1 MSLPDFNIAKFNI
14 PISIKRAFEKGKIA
28 DSYQQM
34 YMVAEK
40 LASLEAKR
48 REAQTLAEH
57 IDSRSGNVDST
68 AQSSILKAE
77 SQILDYKSE
86 RIDYHMKQMIQMLE
100 LNVRS
105 HEAKHSSI

>member
-1 MSLPDFNIAKFNI
+1 MSLTDFNIAKFNI
-14 PISIKRAFEKGKIA
+14 PISIKRAFDKGKIA

-40 LASLEAKR
+40 LALLEAKR

-57 IDSRSGNVDST
+57 IDARYGNAGGTS
-68 AQSSILKAE
+68 QPSILKAE
-77 SQILDYKSE
+77 SQILGYKSE

-100 LNVRS
+100 LHVRS
-105 HEAKHSSI
+105 HEAKRE